1 VLLRFSVF
9 YFFFF
14 LQRQET
20 EELHGKDCAAAA
32 PPPPSVLSLGKET
45 RPAFKIRHTGKE
57 AREAIPPSPSV
68 SSTGT
73 LAYLLPRI
81 PFVCL
86 SRGICS
92 SLYPIESPLP
102 STCIRAC
109 CSCPAVRPARPRES
123 GAPALANRG
132 PELGSGC
139 GIRGRVPRVRPSSPR
154 VWLLLAWVPGN
165 SPLVE
170 LLVGDLCGVSLAE
183 SRKLVVSFFCCVA

>member
-1 VLLRFSVF
+1 VR
-9 YFFFF
+9 
-14 LQRQET
+14 LQ
-20 EELHGKDCAAAA
+20 H
-32 PPPPSVLSLGKET
+32 PHPPSVLSLGKET